1 VSRSRGGRHACR
13 SKEEASRIAAAC
25 PGVIEE
31 AMIGVEEGGGRVK
44 EGGDGALKKVEVCHG
59 RAVATPTTSRRGS
72 IVEVRGR
79 AAVPSKSEAV
89 PSKVE
94 EASMQVDTQD
104 EVRREVSERK
114 QMLQPDTRRERK
126 E

>member
-13 SKEEASRIAAAC
+13 SEEEASRIAAAC

-59 RAVATPTTSRRGS
+59 RAVATPTTSRRGNV
-72 IVEVRGR
+72 IEVRGR
-79 AAVPSKSEAV
+79 AVVPSKSEAV

-94 EASMQVDTQD
+94 EASMQV
-104 EVRREVSERK
+104 EHAR
-114 QMLQPDTRRERK
+114 
-126 E
+126 